1 MIFPFRYSKKQLA
14 RPKGIF
20 FIYCGMQIL
29 WISYTQPSKMYIE
42 AVVLLYNGRENGTI
56 YSLFCHY
63 PRFRPMILC
72 TNLITAQP
80 FPSIREAK
88 NAHQLKMYS
97 THTGLPVIATHA
109 INQIRFETVLF
120 PLANRRTHTSEIYV
134 LVS

>member
-1 MIFPFRYSKKQLA
+1 
-14 RPKGIF
+14 
-20 FIYCGMQIL
+20 
-29 WISYTQPSKMYIE
+29 
-42 AVVLLYNGRENGTI
+42 
-56 YSLFCHY
+56 
-63 PRFRPMILC
+63 MILG

-120 PLANRRTHTSEIYV
+120 PLANRRTHTLEIYV